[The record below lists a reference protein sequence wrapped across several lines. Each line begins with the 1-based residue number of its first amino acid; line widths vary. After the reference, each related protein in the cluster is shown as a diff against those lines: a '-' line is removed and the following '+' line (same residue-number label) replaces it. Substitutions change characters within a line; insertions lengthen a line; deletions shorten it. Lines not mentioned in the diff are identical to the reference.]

1 MEQIIHVPQDLT
13 YLSWSKVRN
22 SSGIGGSFLKAQET
36 TPVGKVFYKLSDYT
50 DELAAKQAQDGATVK
65 YFTNLSKEI
74 IDKKFLDL
82 E

>member
-36 TPVGKVFYKLSDYT
+36 TPVGKVFYKLSDY
-50 DELAAKQAQDGATVK
+50 DSFRDMVVGHERNLRCGIHRREYVSPRSEGAPT
-65 YFTNLSKEI
+65 
-74 IDKKFLDL
+74 
-82 E
+82 